1 MGGMARIQTS
11 GEIQSLLTRLEGE
24 TISLLQVL
32 GVNSLKS
39 MTAMPEALAGET
51 VTATLVEDR
60 RLTVFTSG
68 HRVVFDLQLTGKLVW
83 QTGVVPY
90 AVTSASVRPTVR
102 LILVN
107 GQGLDLTEPA
117 KTKRIT
123 VTISPDP

>member
-1 MGGMARIQTS
+1 MGGMARLQTS
-11 GEIQSLLTRLEGE
+11 GEVQSLLTRLEGE
-24 TISLLQVL
+24 TISLLQML

-102 LILVN
+102 LILAN

-123 VTISPDP
+123 VTISPHP

>member
-1 MGGMARIQTS
+1 MARIQTS

-102 LILVN
+102 LILAN

-123 VTISPDP
+123 VTISPHP

>member
-1 MGGMARIQTS
+1 MARIQTS

-39 MTAMPEALAGET
+39 MTAMPEALTGET
-51 VTATLVEDR
+51 VAATLVDDR
-60 RLTVFTSG
+60 RLTVVTSG

-83 QTGVVPY
+83 QTSAVPY
-90 AVTSASVRPTVR
+90 AMTSASVRPTVR
-102 LILVN
+102 LILVS

-123 VTISPDP
+123 VTISPHP

>member
-102 LILVN
+102 LILAN

-123 VTISPDP
+123 VTISPHP